1 MTMTGIG
8 SMPYGEEWVCGTG
21 TGSIDTGTT
30 CLKAVVLASAFLI
43 GTGGTMDA
51 RYFSLRHD
59 MGYKFTQ
66 IESAPAPHTVPYRTP
81 AEKVTYIRDVLKP
94 TVSEFASLFEVSRQA
109 VYDWQ
114 NGAQPAPEHE
124 KKLEDLSRAVDVLMM
139 EGVPITPY
147 LLKRR
152 VRDGKTLLE
161 VAREGGSAEAVAR
174 QLSEM
179 VMSEI
184 RQRRALDAR
193 LASRKPPAIDF
204 TDAGT
209 PTFNEESL

>member
-1 MTMTGIG
+1 MTGIG
-8 SMPYGEEWVCGTG
+8 PIPYGEEWDCETG

-51 RYFSLRHD
+51 RYFAQRHD
-59 MGYKFTQ
+59 MGYKFAQ
-66 IESAPAPHTVPYRTP
+66 IESAPAPRTVPYRTP
-81 AEKVTYIRDVLKP
+81 AENVSYIRNELKP
-94 TVSEFASLFEVSRQA
+94 SVSEFASLFNVSRQA

-114 NGAQPAPEHE
+114 KGAIPSPEHE
-124 KKLEDLSRAVDVLMM
+124 RKLEDLSRAVDVLMM

-152 VRDGKTLLE
+152 VRDGKSLLE

-174 QLSEM
+174 QLSEI
-179 VMSEI
+179 VINEI

-193 LASRKPPAIDF
+193 LASRKLSAIDF
-204 TDAGT
+204 IDVGT
-209 PTFNEESL
+209 PTFNERSS